1 MLLNLAERRIDIFDH
16 DFLDIESLNDF
27 TDDGD
32 LVARH
37 ELHAEASSRAA
48 FVVFSMKSEHLVEE
62 HRANRDST
70 DESFVALGLADY
82 ILHDERNS
90 AESESPLRFSRD
102 GVRGFLGRS
111 ASRGFASF
119 RGSGRS
125 AGERD
130 FAEDPLVP
138 NDSFGGIGQ
147 SAPDSVDWRTDR
159 R

>member
-1 MLLNLAERRIDIFDH
+1 VFLNLAQSRVDILDH
-16 DFLDIESLNDF
+16 DFLDIESLYEL

-32 LVARH
+32 LVSRH
-37 ELHAEASSRAA
+37 ELHAEASARAA
-48 FVVFSMKSEHLVEE
+48 FVVFSMKGERLVEE

-70 DESFVALGLADY
+70 DESVVALGLADY
-82 ILHDERNS
+82 ILHDEWNS
-90 AESESPLRFSRD
+90 TESESPLRFSRD
-102 GVRGFLGRS
+102 GIREFFGRG
-111 ASRGFASF
+111 ASRGSAGF

-125 AGERD
+125 VGERN